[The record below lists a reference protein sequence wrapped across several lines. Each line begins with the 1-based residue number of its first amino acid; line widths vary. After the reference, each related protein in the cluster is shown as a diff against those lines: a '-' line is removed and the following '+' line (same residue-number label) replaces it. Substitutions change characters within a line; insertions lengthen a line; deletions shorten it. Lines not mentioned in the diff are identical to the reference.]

1 MRSIFKTSII
11 FLCLLTH
18 TLLLVGSTPK
28 KDIDHILVISAYAD
42 SNPWSNGFITPIV
55 TMASQDSTIGA
66 YTMNL
71 NMFALQN
78 AKDVDKFEA
87 SICEMLPS
95 TPPKIVVFIGNASFV
110 FCDNLNKIW
119 PDIPMLLCGERDYTG
134 PDSLIIQARA
144 LTPQQRIPISDL
156 QKTMNLTMLYA
167 NLYIEENL
175 QLMKQLIPQMKKV
188 IYIGDG
194 TYICQQNAY
203 DLSETIRQ
211 KHPELE
217 YQFISAENTSTDSLF
232 TILRQQDPLTTG
244 FLFSSWLRKKT

>member
-1 MRSIFKTSII
+1 MAGHSYVAMR
-11 FLCLLTH
+11 
-18 TLLLVGSTPK
+18 
-28 KDIDHILVISAYAD
+28 
-42 SNPWSNGFITPIV
+42 
-55 TMASQDSTIGA
+55 
-66 YTMNL
+66 
-71 NMFALQN
+71 
-78 AKDVDKFEA
+78 
-87 SICEMLPS
+87 
-95 TPPKIVVFIGNASFV
+95 
-110 FCDNLNKIW
+110 
-119 PDIPMLLCGERDYTG
+119 RTG
-134 PDSLIIQARA
+134 LYRPGQLIIQARA

-232 TILRQQDPLTTG
+232 TILRQQNPLTTG
-244 FLFSSWLRKKT
+244 LLFLPCYEKDYETTW